1 MDDIMPNNDKLESI
15 ILRDLKIAYGMP
27 LEVHFLERITNLR
40 VFIIELNDLRG
51 SDRAIFPKTIAMFAK
66 HLSVLH
72 NLLCLELTQRPGNTS
87 CTFEDSDI
95 EPENSVEF
103 LKSFETILKNN
114 KKLKR
119 INIFYPIL
127 L

>member
-1 MDDIMPNNDKLESI
+1 MPDNEKVQSLI
-15 ILRDLKIAYGMP
+15 VRDVKIAYGMP
-27 LEVHFLERITNLR
+27 MDVGFLERFVNLR
-40 VFIIELNDLRG
+40 VFILELNDLRG
-51 SDRAIFPKTIAMFAK
+51 SDRISFPKNIAMFAK
-66 HLSVLH
+66 HLSNLK
-72 NLLCLELTQRPGNTS
+72 NLLCVELTQRPGNTS

-95 EPENSVEF
+95 DPESSINF
-103 LKSFETILKNN
+103 LKSIETLLKNN